1 MIDNIIYEA
10 VEGQGVRGIVAGRK
24 PDSLTDT
31 IVLDIP
37 DDQLQLAI
45 SFALDNIGARYD
57 WAWILLFL
65 GRPNLGVS
73 YDNKWFCSEFVTR
86 FLEIAKVI
94 PKQRQLHSPGS
105 LFTLLSTK

>member
-1 MIDNIIYEA
+1 MKVKILFYKGTRIFSRLIQWRTFSPYSHTAIMIDNIIYEA

-57 WAWILLFL
+57 WA
-65 GRPNLGVS
+65 
-73 YDNKWFCSEFVTR
+73 
-86 FLEIAKVI
+86 
-94 PKQRQLHSPGS
+94 
-105 LFTLLSTK
+105 